1 MIVFNNWVNF
11 MRIKTKLLIAFSIAT
26 VLPVLVVSSI
36 TAFLASDQALKSFS
50 KNSGQTLGAVEET
63 FDQFMSD
70 IKYVVGFIS
79 ESESVT
85 APDAKPLT
93 TYHEKQGKA
102 PSKIAELNGGREASI
117 FNMFEA
123 IGNNNPNFVYVY
135 MGDDSDG
142 YLEWPGTYE
151 YAEWKPKQ
159 RAWYVRAMEKPG
171 NIALRDAYYWE
182 PDDAVYVSAVR
193 TYKKGNDI
201 GGVVAVDVSIKTL
214 TEMASKTKLGERGS
228 LMVVENTGTI
238 LVDALHPDNNFKNIA
253 DIDAYQDIASSSKGV
268 TNFQLDGVD
277 YYANVYTS
285 PNLKW
290 KFIGLMPAS
299 EIYSSTNELI
309 KTTAIVCVLLLVVF
323 GIVAYL
329 MAKSLITPIQ
339 SVSNHLRILAE
350 GEGDLTSKIDIHTND
365 ETGTLSN
372 WFNQFIESTRK
383 LILGI
388 KESGIQID
396 KIAAETAVKANEVA
410 LSTTQQLQ
418 SIELIAEAGQQMV
431 IASNEAAESCSQSA
445 EFSEKGLE
453 TTMAGKSLL
462 MKSSEGVNR
471 LGTRLKESNQI
482 IIELQKETVTIN
494 QILSTIQGI
503 SEQTNLLALNAAIE
517 AARAG
522 EQGRG
527 FAVVADEVRTLAGRT
542 QESTEQISNILGL
555 LANRTK
561 QASDSMVTSLAESE
575 SAISLSDQAL
585 DSFEQIE
592 QVVKQMRDMT
602 LQTATSA
609 EEQRAVTEGINENIS
624 TISESAYRVSGI
636 SGDVATLCQKQDQLS
651 KELHSMVVRFRTE

>member
-1 MIVFNNWVNF
+1 MK
-11 MRIKTKLLIAFSIAT
+11 IKTKLLIAFSIAT

-79 ESESVT
+79 ESELVT
-85 APDAKPLT
+85 ASDAKPLT

-102 PSKIAELNGGREASI
+102 PSKIAEQNGGREAAT

-123 IGNNNPNFVYVY
+123 IGKNNPNFVYVY
-135 MGDDSDG
+135 MGDESDG

-151 YAEWKPKQ
+151 YAEWNPKQ
-159 RAWYVRAMEKPG
+159 KGWYSKAVENSGKVV
-171 NIALRDAYYWE
+171 IRDAYYWE

-214 TEMASKTKLGERGS
+214 TEMANKTKLGELGS
-228 LMVVENTGTI
+228 LMVIEKTGTI

-253 DIDAYQDIASSSKGV
+253 DIDAYQKIASTSEGV

-309 KTTAIVCVLLLVVF
+309 KTTAIVCVLLLIVF

-339 SVSNHLRILAE
+339 SVSNHLRTLAE

-431 IASNEAAESCSQSA
+431 IASNEAAESCSHSA

-453 TTMAGKSLL
+453 TTIAGKSLL

-482 IIELQKETVTIN
+482 IIELQKETADIN

-503 SEQTNLLALNAAIE
+503 AEQTNLLALNAAIE

-542 QESTEQISNILGL
+542 QESTEQINRILGL

-609 EEQRAVTEGINENIS
+609 EEQRAVTEGINENIN

-651 KELHSMVVRFRTE
+651 KELRSMVVRFRTE

>member
-1 MIVFNNWVNF
+1 MK
-11 MRIKTKLLIAFSIAT
+11 IKTKLLIAFSIAT

-79 ESESVT
+79 ESEPVT
-85 APDAKPLT
+85 ASDAKPLT

-102 PSKIAELNGGREASI
+102 PSKIAEQNGGREASI

-151 YAEWKPKQ
+151 YAEWNPKQ
-159 RAWYVRAMEKPG
+159 RAWYTRAMENPG
-171 NIALRDAYYWE
+171 KIALRDAYYWE

-214 TEMASKTKLGERGS
+214 TEMANKTKLGELGS
-228 LMVVENTGTI
+228 LMVIEKTGTI

-253 DIDAYQDIASSSKGV
+253 DIDAYQKIASTSEGV

-309 KTTAIVCVLLLVVF
+309 KTTAIVCVLLLIVF
-323 GIVAYL
+323 GVVAYL

-339 SVSNHLRILAE
+339 SVSNHLRTLAE

-431 IASNEAAESCSQSA
+431 IASNEAAESCSHSA

-453 TTMAGKSLL
+453 TTIAGKSLL

-482 IIELQKETVTIN
+482 IIELQKETADIN

-503 SEQTNLLALNAAIE
+503 AEQTNLLALNAAIE

-542 QESTEQISNILGL
+542 QESTEQINRILGL

-609 EEQRAVTEGINENIS
+609 EEQRAVTEGINENIN

-651 KELHSMVVRFRTE
+651 KELRSMVVRFRTE

>member
-1 MIVFNNWVNF
+1 MK
-11 MRIKTKLLIAFSIAT
+11 IKTKLLIAFSIAT

-70 IKYVVGFIS
+70 IKYVVAFIS
-79 ESESVT
+79 ESEPVT
-85 APDAKPLT
+85 ASDAKPLT

-102 PSKIAELNGGREASI
+102 PSKIAEQNGGREAAT

-123 IGNNNPNFVYVY
+123 IGKNNPNFVYVY
-135 MGDDSDG
+135 MGDESDG

-151 YAEWKPKQ
+151 YAEWNPKQ
-159 RAWYVRAMEKPG
+159 KGWYSKAVENSGKVV
-171 NIALRDAYYWE
+171 IRDAYYWE

-214 TEMASKTKLGERGS
+214 TEMANKTKLGELGS
-228 LMVVENTGTI
+228 LMVIEKTGTI

-253 DIDAYQDIASSSKGV
+253 DIDAYQKIASTSEGV

-309 KTTAIVCVLLLVVF
+309 KTTAIVCVLLLIVF

-339 SVSNHLRILAE
+339 SVSNHLRTLAE

-431 IASNEAAESCSQSA
+431 IASNKAAESCSHSA

-453 TTMAGKSLL
+453 TTIAGKSLL

-482 IIELQKETVTIN
+482 IIELQKETADIN

-503 SEQTNLLALNAAIE
+503 AEQTNLLALNAAIE

-542 QESTEQISNILGL
+542 QESTEQINRILGL

-609 EEQRAVTEGINENIS
+609 EEQRAVTEGINENIN

-651 KELHSMVVRFRTE
+651 KELRSMVVRFRTE

>member
-1 MIVFNNWVNF
+1 MK
-11 MRIKTKLLIAFSIAT
+11 IKTKLLIAFSIAT

-79 ESESVT
+79 ESEPVT
-85 APDAKPLT
+85 ASDAKPLT

-102 PSKIAELNGGREASI
+102 PSKIAEQNGGREAAI

-151 YAEWKPKQ
+151 YAEWNPKQ
-159 RAWYVRAMEKPG
+159 RAWYTRAMENPG
-171 NIALRDAYYWE
+171 KIALRDAYYWE

-214 TEMASKTKLGERGS
+214 TEMANKTKLGELGS
-228 LMVVENTGTI
+228 LMVIEKTGTI

-253 DIDAYQDIASSSKGV
+253 DIDAYQKIASTSEGV

-309 KTTAIVCVLLLVVF
+309 KTTAIVCVLLLIVF

-339 SVSNHLRILAE
+339 SVSNHLRTLAE

-431 IASNEAAESCSQSA
+431 IASNEAAESCSHSA

-453 TTMAGKSLL
+453 TTIAGKSLL

-482 IIELQKETVTIN
+482 IIELQKETADIN

-503 SEQTNLLALNAAIE
+503 AEQTNLLALNAAIE

-542 QESTEQISNILGL
+542 QESTEQINRILGL

-609 EEQRAVTEGINENIS
+609 EEQRAVTEGINENIN

-651 KELHSMVVRFRTE
+651 KELRSMVVRFRTE

>member
-1 MIVFNNWVNF
+1 
-11 MRIKTKLLIAFSIAT
+11 MRKKTKLLIAFSIAT

-79 ESESVT
+79 ESEPVT
-85 APDAKPLT
+85 ASDAKPLT
-93 TYHEKQGKA
+93 TDHEKQGKA
-102 PSKIAELNGGREASI
+102 PSIIAEQNGRREAAT

-123 IGNNNPNFVYVY
+123 IGKNNPNFVYVY
-135 MGDDSDG
+135 MGDESDG

-151 YAEWKPKQ
+151 YAEWNPKQ
-159 RAWYVRAMEKPG
+159 KGWYSKAVENSGKVV
-171 NIALRDAYYWE
+171 IRDAYYWE

-214 TEMASKTKLGERGS
+214 TEMANKTKLGELGS
-228 LMVVENTGTI
+228 LMVIEKTGTI

-253 DIDAYQDIASSSKGV
+253 DIDAYQKIASTSEGV

-339 SVSNHLRILAE
+339 SVSNHLRTLAE

-410 LSTTQQLQ
+410 LSTPQQLQ

-431 IASNEAAESCSQSA
+431 IASNEAAESCSHSA

-453 TTMAGKSLL
+453 TTIAGKSLL

-482 IIELQKETVTIN
+482 IIELQKETADIN

-503 SEQTNLLALNAAIE
+503 AEQTNLLALNAAIE

-542 QESTEQISNILGL
+542 QESTEQINRILGL

-609 EEQRAVTEGINENIS
+609 EEQRAVTEGINENIN
-624 TISESAYRVSGI
+624 TISESAYRVSVI

-651 KELHSMVVRFRTE
+651 KELRSMVVRFRTE

>member
-1 MIVFNNWVNF
+1 M
-11 MRIKTKLLIAFSIAT
+11 
-26 VLPVLVVSSI
+26 
-36 TAFLASDQALKSFS
+36 
-50 KNSGQTLGAVEET
+50 
-63 FDQFMSD
+63 
-70 IKYVVGFIS
+70 
-79 ESESVT
+79 
-85 APDAKPLT
+85 
-93 TYHEKQGKA
+93 
-102 PSKIAELNGGREASI
+102 
-117 FNMFEA
+117 
-123 IGNNNPNFVYVY
+123 
-135 MGDDSDG
+135 
-142 YLEWPGTYE
+142 
-151 YAEWKPKQ
+151 
-159 RAWYVRAMEKPG
+159 
-171 NIALRDAYYWE
+171 
-182 PDDAVYVSAVR
+182 
-193 TYKKGNDI
+193 
-201 GGVVAVDVSIKTL
+201 
-214 TEMASKTKLGERGS
+214 
-228 LMVVENTGTI
+228 
-238 LVDALHPDNNFKNIA
+238 
-253 DIDAYQDIASSSKGV
+253 
-268 TNFQLDGVD
+268 
-277 YYANVYTS
+277 YTS

-309 KTTAIVCVLLLVVF
+309 KTTAIVCVLLLIVF

-339 SVSNHLRILAE
+339 SVSNHLRTLAE

-365 ETGTLSN
+365 ETGALSN

-431 IASNEAAESCSQSA
+431 IASNEAAESCSHSA

-453 TTMAGKSLL
+453 TTIAGKSLL

-482 IIELQKETVTIN
+482 IIELQKETADIN

-503 SEQTNLLALNAAIE
+503 AEQTNLLALNAAIE

-542 QESTEQISNILGL
+542 QESTEQINRILGL

-609 EEQRAVTEGINENIS
+609 EEQRAVTEGINENIN

-651 KELHSMVVRFRTE
+651 KELRSMVVRFRTE

>member
-1 MIVFNNWVNF
+1 MK
-11 MRIKTKLLIAFSIAT
+11 IKTKLLIAFSIAT

-79 ESESVT
+79 ESELVT
-85 APDAKPLT
+85 ASDAKPLT

-102 PSKIAELNGGREASI
+102 PSKIAEQNGGREASI

-151 YAEWKPKQ
+151 YAEWNPKQ
-159 RAWYVRAMEKPG
+159 RAWYTRAMENPG
-171 NIALRDAYYWE
+171 KIALRDAYYWE

-214 TEMASKTKLGERGS
+214 TEMANKTKLGELGS
-228 LMVVENTGTI
+228 LMVIEKTGTI

-253 DIDAYQDIASSSKGV
+253 DIDAYQKIASTSEGV

-309 KTTAIVCVLLLVVF
+309 KTTAIVCVLLLIVF

-339 SVSNHLRILAE
+339 SVSNHLRTLAE

-431 IASNEAAESCSQSA
+431 IASNEAAESCSHSA

-453 TTMAGKSLL
+453 TTIAGKSLL

-482 IIELQKETVTIN
+482 IIELQKETADIN

-503 SEQTNLLALNAAIE
+503 AEQTNLLALNAAIE

-542 QESTEQISNILGL
+542 QESTEQINRILGL

-609 EEQRAVTEGINENIS
+609 EEQRAVTEGINENIN

-651 KELHSMVVRFRTE
+651 KELRSMVVRFRTE